1 MNNMMIKSLRHTLA
15 CTIAAAAVSVGFMAC
30 SDETFMMQDTTAP
43 ADGYKVSIQASI
55 GSGDTR
61 AIDYNSETGGYDATF
76 ETSDKIYVYNS
87 TKDANAQDE
96 NYLQPDA
103 DGKNA
108 HLKGSLTFY
117 GYDDDNNRV
126 RITPSVGDELV
137 LMYNS
142 SSFSYDNMSGGG
154 VKDFAEAKVTITS
167 ISNGAIT
174 TTPATFRN
182 SQSIFKINFTGLD
195 NSVKIKSVVISSQ
208 NKKLC
213 RSYYPD
219 DQRNYYGNVS
229 YTYADGGTADHEQTF
244 MLRFDNNPSDVVN
257 FLILGSDGKL
267 YKGSK
272 PVSNGLANS
281 RYYEAEVEMTYFGE
295 AMKLTNTTT
304 GQAVEVTNYVV
315 TLNSKEAAY
324 TLENIGEGYSFYWN
338 GGNNTFTLKNVSLSN
353 ESTIFAIQPDYKDRD
368 NTKEHKLK
376 LEGENTMISNASPF
390 RISND
395 CSLVI
400 TAAENSK
407 LNVEG
412 NGGIFLNSN
421 STLVL
426 QSGEVSVSDQI
437 DLGSNNP
444 ILKIEG
450 GILTSNEIKISPN
463 MTSSCVISGSGK
475 FRVLTS
481 KVNFPKE
488 IIKPALGHILKETQE
503 GNYTVWSVTE
513 APYEEPKNLSAASA
527 SDIGKIIGSDGKVYM
542 PLWVPENVTPIGM
555 IASITST
562 GHGLATAMKEVEAI
576 RSEGNTSWG
585 VSRFSWDASGRDNA
599 GKTATEIF
607 NEWKVNHNVNFGTW
621 RIPSKDDFS
630 TIILGCK
637 TNGDATEANDHGMI
651 ANGLY
656 QKFVDAGTLNPNG
669 DLSCWTSTEDTFVQD
684 NITYNNMRAMSLKKE
699 DNDYKAYLNLSISRS
714 SEGYCILPVL
724 EFSAN

>member
-96 NYLQPDA
+96 NYYTMYLQPDA

-117 GYDDDNNRV
+117 GYDDDYNRV

-213 RSYYPD
+213 RSYDPD

-304 GQAVEVTNYVV
+304 GQAVEVTNYV

-324 TLENIGEGYSFYWN
+324 TLENIGEGYSFNWN

-353 ESTIFAIQPDYKDRD
+353 ESTIFAIQTDYKDRD

-390 RISND
+390 RIIND

-412 NGGIFLNSN
+412 NGRIILNSN

-437 DLGSNNP
+437 DLAGNSS

-450 GILTSNEIKISPN
+450 GILTSNKISAN
-463 MTSSCVISGSGK
+463 MTCSCVISGSGK

-481 KVNFPKE
+481 NVNSSKE

-576 RSEGNTSWG
+576 RSEGNTS
-585 VSRFSWDASGRDNA
+585 FSWDASGRNNA

-637 TNGDATEANDHGMI
+637 TNGDATEANDNGMT

-669 DLSCWTSTEDTFVQD
+669 VLWCWTSTEDTFVQD

-714 SEGYCILPVL
+714 SEGYYILPVL